1 MMLKQSKTSNSILTE
16 RVERVQPSA
25 TLTISAKAMSLKA
38 QGIDIIS
45 LSAGEPDFDTPDHIK
60 EAAIKAIDQ
69 GQTKYTQVDGTPEL
83 KDAIINKFSRDN
95 NLSYQQEN
103 ILVSSGAKQTCFN
116 LFQAILEQGKEAV
129 IISPYWVSYPDM
141 VLLANGTPVF
151 LNTSLENNFQFKAE
165 DLDVV
170 LTKNTRLIML
180 NSPSNPTGVTYT
192 KGQYQIIGEVL
203 KNYPDVFIATDDM
216 YEHIYWGN
224 DKFCSFAEA
233 CPDMFD
239 RTITINGV
247 SKAYAMTGWRIGYC
261 GGPAKIIAAMKK
273 IQGQSTSNASS
284 VSQAAAVAALNG
296 SHLSVR
302 SMAKEYE
309 KRHTFMFDAL
319 NNIKGFKTVAATGA
333 FYTFPEV
340 TDVVKD
346 LNLSDDIELSDYLIE
361 KANVAVVPGSAFGA
375 KGHIRLSFATSMDL
389 LKKAVNRIKDVL
401 N

>member
-1 MMLKQSKTSNSILTE
+1 MMLKQNKTSNSILTE

-25 TLTISAKAMSLKA
+25 TLTISAKAMALKA
-38 QGIDIIS
+38 QGINIIS

-60 EAAIKAIDQ
+60 EAAIQAIDQ
-69 GQTKYTQVDGTPEL
+69 GQTKYTQVDGTPKL
-83 KDAIINKFSRDN
+83 KEAIIDKFSRDN
-95 NLSYQQEN
+95 NLLYQQEN

-116 LFQAILEQGKEAV
+116 LFQAVLEHGKEAV

-141 VLLANGTPVF
+141 VLLANGSPVI
-151 LNTSLENNFQFKAE
+151 LKTSLENNFQFKAE
-165 DLDVV
+165 DLDAV

-192 KGQYQIIGEVL
+192 KDQYQIIGEVL
-203 KNYPDVFIATDDM
+203 NNYPDVFIATDDM

-224 DKFCSFAEA
+224 DNFCSFAEA
-233 CPDMFD
+233 CPDMFN

-261 GGPAKIIAAMKK
+261 GGPEKIIAAMKK

-296 SHLSVR
+296 SHQSVN

-309 KRHTFMFDAL
+309 KRHTFMLNAL
-319 NNIKGFKTVAATGA
+319 NNIRGFKTVAATGA

-340 TDVVKD
+340 IGVIKD
-346 LNLSDDIELSDYLIE
+346 LNLSDDIELSNYLIE

-375 KGHIRLSFATSMDL
+375 KGHIRLSFATSMEF
-389 LKKAVNRIKDVL
+389 LKEAVDRIKGVL